1 MEAATAPAA
10 VPLFQAK
17 PPTNGT
23 KQAAARKEYTEFRSP
38 RMLLADRARAVEVAM
53 KPILT
58 PSVIFFNWASVGFF
72 FSVPCQISR
81 VNTVDIVIR
90 PQSMVDMQAART
102 AAMISAQTMAGSSI
116 RMTSKNALFPEAPY
130 LKEP

>member
-1 MEAATAPAA
+1 
-10 VPLFQAK
+10 
-17 PPTNGT
+17 
-23 KQAAARKEYTEFRSP
+23 
-38 RMLLADRARAVEVAM
+38 MLLADRARAVEVAM

-58 PSVIFFNWASVGFF
+58 PNVIFFNWASVGFF

-102 AAMISAQTMAGSSI
+102 AAIISAQTMAGSSI
-116 RMTSKNALFPEAPY
+116 RMTSKKALFPVAPY